1 MASNLKIKETLND
14 GLKRAYDVVVP
25 ATKIDETVKL
35 ELAKVGEKVK
45 IPGFRPG
52 KVPFKLL
59 QERYGQSV
67 MGEVIERAVRDAT
80 RDVMVEHKITP
91 ALRPDVNITDFAE
104 GKDLAFSIALEVMP
118 MAPEVDFS
126 KIKLEKMIVDV
137 SDAEVISSLERIA
150 TSNGDLKEKSGKAA
164 NGDVVKIDFKGFIG
178 EEAFAG
184 GEGKGF
190 DLELGSGQFI
200 PGFEEQLVG
209 AKAGDAVTV
218 NVPFP
223 ADYHSK
229 DLAGKNARF
238 ECTVHAVQEKVPAK
252 LDDEFAKKLGL
263 ESLDKLK
270 DIIRQQLVG
279 DFEGLVRNR
288 LKKKLFDVLDEQTG
302 FVVPEG
308 MVKLEFDAIWQQ
320 YEQAKA
326 NGQVDEDASEDDL
339 KKEYQAIAER
349 RVRMGILLSQ
359 VAGAAK
365 LEVTTEELRQAIFEQ
380 ARAYPGQERK
390 IFEFYNKHPEHVNE
404 LRGPILEEKA
414 VDHILA
420 KVELVEKKVTT
431 ADIVKMD
438 EEEDEAQGAKKKS
451 SSKKAAKSDD
461 AADAEKPAK
470 KTAKKKA
477 E

>member
-1 MASNLKIKETLND
+1 MATNLKIKETVNE
-14 GLKRAYDVVVP
+14 GLKRAYEVVVP
-25 ATKIDETVKL
+25 AQKIDETVKL

-52 KVPFKLL
+52 KVPTKLL

-67 MGEVIERAVRDAT
+67 MGEVIERAVREAT
-80 RDVMVEHKITP
+80 NDLMSEKKLIP
-91 ALRPDVNITDFAE
+91 ALRPDVKISDNFAE
-104 GKDLAFSIALEVMP
+104 GKDLEFSVTLELMP
-118 MAPEVDFS
+118 KAPEVDFS
-126 KIKLEKMIVDV
+126 KVKLEKMVVTV
-137 SDAEVISSLERIA
+137 SDDEVTSSLERIA
-150 TSNGDLKEKSGKAA
+150 ANNGENKEKSSKAA
-164 NGDVVKIDFKGFIG
+164 NGDVVKMDFKGFIG

-190 DLELGSGQFI
+190 ELELGSGQFI

-209 AKAGDAVTV
+209 AKAGENVTV

-238 ECTVHAVQEKVPAK
+238 ECTVHAVMGKVPAK

-263 ESLDKLK
+263 ESLEKLK
-270 DIIRQQLVG
+270 DVVRDQLAN

-302 FVVPEG
+302 FDVPEG

-326 NGQVDEDASEDDL
+326 RGQVDDDVSEEEL
-339 KKEYQAIAER
+339 KKEYQAIAQR

-359 VAGAAK
+359 IAGAAK
-365 LEVTTEELRQAIFEQ
+365 LEVTTEELRQAIFDQ
-380 ARAYPGQERK
+380 ARAYPGQERQ

-414 VDHILA
+414 VDHILT
-420 KVELVEKKVTT
+420 KITLTEKKVST

-438 EEEDEAQGAKKKS
+438 EEEDEAANAKKKPA
-451 SSKKAAKSDD
+451 KKAAKTDD
-461 AADAEKPAK
+461 VVDAEKPAK
-470 KTAKKKA
+470 KVAKKKA